1 MRENTGITKSSGA
14 IYLKKRNPV
23 RKVLVKGNA
32 EESMPNTLLIIDD
45 DLAVQNIINAEI
57 AIDMIILVMLKLQSI
72 LKNDCFSMKIPIQM
86 RANIID
92 NKRDGNRHEE
102 IDSLSLD
109 AVIAKK
115 KNRADNAAKM

>member
-1 MRENTGITKSSGA
+1 
-14 IYLKKRNPV
+14 
-23 RKVLVKGNA
+23 
-32 EESMPNTLLIIDD
+32 MPNTLLIIDD

-109 AVIAKK
+109 AVIVKK
-115 KNRADNAAKM
+115 KIELIMQLKCKVHLILHFLYPFFVNADHSKFSKCH